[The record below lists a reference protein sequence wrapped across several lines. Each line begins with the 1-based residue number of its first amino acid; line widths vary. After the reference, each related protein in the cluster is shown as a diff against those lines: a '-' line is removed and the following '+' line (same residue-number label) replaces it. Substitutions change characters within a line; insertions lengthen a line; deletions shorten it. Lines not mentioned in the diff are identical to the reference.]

1 MKSLTL
7 KEAYELRKYL
17 DFDLRGATFGE
28 FSKTSVIFC
37 EGKTDSKFFKAVYK
51 KLFGFRE
58 SRTVPENLKQIEKV
72 FERDNFELLRRDN
85 EFLAI
90 IPSEGNTGVM
100 RNTKNF
106 LRAMD
111 VFEFK
116 IDWQL
121 ISMIRK
127 VNGIN
132 NGQAFLT

>member
-58 SRTVPENLKQIEKV
+58 SRTVPENLKLIEKV
-72 FERDNFELLRRDN
+72 FERDNFELLRKGN

-90 IPSEGNTGVM
+90 TQVKATRG
-100 RNTKNF
+100 
-106 LRAMD
+106 L
-111 VFEFK
+111 
-116 IDWQL
+116 
-121 ISMIRK
+121 
-127 VNGIN
+127 
-132 NGQAFLT
+132 